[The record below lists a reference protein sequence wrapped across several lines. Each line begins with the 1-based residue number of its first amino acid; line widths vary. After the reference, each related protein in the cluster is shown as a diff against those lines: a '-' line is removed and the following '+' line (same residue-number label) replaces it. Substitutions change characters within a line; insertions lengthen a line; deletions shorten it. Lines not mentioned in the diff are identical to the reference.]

1 MKYHIKL
8 QDTNRQ
14 SFTIDQVK
22 LNHGLWRGSEQFKKY
37 GKLMKIVDY
46 KPLDFKEVKW
56 EPVDGISTQKA
67 RSSGANESKEE
78 LEELSVEGWDEFSG
92 KSPHRP
98 WIDKVKIK
106 HPDTG
111 LVGTRIPDV

>member
-1 MKYHIKL
+1 MKYYIKL

-22 LNHGLWRGSEQFKKY
+22 LNEGVWRGSEQFKKY

-67 RSSGANESKEE
+67 IAG
-78 LEELSVEGWDEFSG
+78 LSNKCFLYCSTA
-92 KSPHRP
+92 SP
-98 WIDKVKIK
+98 III
-106 HPDTG
+106 G
-111 LVGTRIPDV
+111 